1 MTDTSPEVTRL
12 VREQL
17 MARSGA
23 ERFVMGAL
31 MFDAARTMM
40 LASFPPNLSELEVR
54 RRLFA
59 RLYADLPAA
68 EVPPM
73 LRAS

>member
-1 MTDTSPEVTRL
+1 MTDTSPEVALL
-12 VREQL
+12 VREKI
-17 MARSGA
+17 MARPGA

-40 LASFPPNLSELEVR
+40 LASFPPDLSEPEQR

-59 RLYADLPAA
+59 RLYSDLPAS
-68 EVPPM
+68 EIPPM

>member
-1 MTDTSPEVTRL
+1 MTDTSPEVARL

-23 ERFVMGAL
+23 ERFAMGAL

-40 LASFPPNLSELEVR
+40 LASFPPGLSELEIR

-59 RLYADLPAA
+59 RLYSALPAA
-68 EVPPM
+68 ALPSL